1 VRTAARSLIYPTR
14 AELLIPH
21 LKGLSAAERLLA
33 RYVVEPNGCWRWTR
47 GITTVG
53 YAHLSIQSV
62 YYQAHRLMYILL
74 IGPFPEGLEP
84 DHTCRNRACVN
95 PWHIEPVTH
104 DVNMQRGSRARLTET
119 KVAAIRSAHV
129 SGAGVRALARLYGV
143 NHSTVSRIVN
153 GLIWPEPEQAEAVA

>member
-1 VRTAARSLIYPTR
+1 VIYPTR
-14 AELLIPH
+14 AELLVPRH
-21 LKGLSAAERLLA
+21 RRLSAAERLLA
-33 RYVVEPNGCWRWTR
+33 RYAVEPNGCWRWTR
-47 GITTVG
+47 STTTQG

-84 DHTCRNRACVN
+84 DHTCRNRRCVN

-104 DVNMQRGSRARLTET
+104 GVNSQRGSRSRLTNAQ
-119 KVAAIRSAHV
+119 VAAIRSAHR

-143 NHSTVSRIVN
+143 NHATVSRIVN
-153 GLIWPEPEQAEAVA
+153 GLIWREPVAVESKAVAA